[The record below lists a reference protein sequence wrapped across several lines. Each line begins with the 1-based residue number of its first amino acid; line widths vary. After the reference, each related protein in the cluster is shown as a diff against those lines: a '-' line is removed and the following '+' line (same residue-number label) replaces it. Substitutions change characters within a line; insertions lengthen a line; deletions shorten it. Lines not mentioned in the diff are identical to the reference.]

1 MWTAIVFFLL
11 VSFCKCEHRFSVL
24 RGRGVHVLRINM
36 LTTEKECMQACQ
48 SLGASGNHHC
58 NWSVPYQNYCI
69 LLQCHQLSVCQ
80 NAGEHD
86 IKDLLG
92 EIATG
97 KRGTTL
103 FHHQSYPQK
112 RRRMVNAQVDQNN
125 VENLS
130 LPIQTHK
137 IQLRDFLGNDS
148 GNITT
153 NATETIASN
162 TTTAATAI
170 TTNARE
176 TIASNAT
183 TAATAITTNARETI
197 ASNATTTVATTT
209 TATDITKNVINAT
222 VLTSAYETTAEAS
235 NARGVSGHL
244 STAMSS
250 IPSFPMS
257 DNISASTSSHVTKHV
272 TTTEKSGNSS
282 SVSGLSLTSAPLTV
296 TSGTPMRQTE
306 QFNPA
311 ITTTSAP
318 RSSSLTTAGAGQ
330 KTLTTTLATPVPPT
344 VGAFATTSTH
354 AMEVTPLESSH
365 SVNPLPVTLPN
376 LDSEARIA
384 TTSLSKS
391 TSHMGSTRSATV
403 LTTAYV
409 AETVTEHGIKST
421 AHLFSTATVP
431 ADAPKATVSGLTET
445 QDIDNEYLLIAAEPL
460 TQYLVDKS
468 LLLAV
473 LLVGMVFFITV
484 IVLFLMQAYESYKK
498 KDYTQVDYLIN
509 GMYVDSEM

>member
-1 MWTAIVFFLL
+1 MWTAVVFFLL
-11 VSFCKCEHRFSVL
+11 ISFCICEHRFSVL
-24 RGRGVHVLRINM
+24 KGRGVHVVRINM
-36 LTTEKECMQACQ
+36 LTTEKECRQACQ

-58 NWSVPYQNYCI
+58 NWFVPYQNYCI
-69 LLQCHQLSVCQ
+69 LFRCHQLSVCH
-80 NAGEHD
+80 NAGERD

-92 EIATG
+92 GI
-97 KRGTTL
+97 L

-112 RRRMVNAQVDQNN
+112 KRRMLNAQVDQNN

-130 LPIQTHK
+130 LPVQTHK
-137 IQLRDFLGNDS
+137 IHLRDFLGADS
-148 GNITT
+148 GNVTT

-162 TTTAATAI
+162 TNTAATAV
-170 TTNARE
+170 TT
-176 TIASNAT
+176 T
-183 TAATAITTNARETI
+183 ARETI
-197 ASNATTTVATTT
+197 ASNATTTIATTT
-209 TATDITKNVINAT
+209 AVTDITKDVINAT

-235 NARGVSGHL
+235 NAREVSGHL

-250 IPSFPMS
+250 IPSFPTS
-257 DNISASTSSHVTKHV
+257 GNISASTSSHVTKRV
-272 TTTEKSGNSS
+272 ATTEKSGNSS
-282 SVSGLSLTSAPLTV
+282 SVSGLSPTSALLTV
-296 TSGTPMRQTE
+296 TSGTPVSQTE

-311 ITTTSAP
+311 ITTTSTP
-318 RSSSLTTAGAGQ
+318 CSSSPTTTEAGL
-330 KTLTTTLATPVPPT
+330 KTLTTTLATSIPPA
-344 VGAFATTSTH
+344 VGTSATTSTH
-354 AMEVTPLESSH
+354 AMKITPLESSH

-403 LTTAYV
+403 LITAHI
-409 AETVTEHGIKST
+409 AETVPGHGIEST
-421 AHLFSTATVP
+421 AHIFSTAIVP
-431 ADAPKATVSGLTET
+431 AGAPKATVSGLAET

-509 GMYVDSEM
+509 GMYVDSQM

>member
-1 MWTAIVFFLL
+1 MWTAVVFFLL
-11 VSFCKCEHRFSVL
+11 ISFCICEHRFSVL
-24 RGRGVHVLRINM
+24 KGRGVHVVRINM
-36 LTTEKECMQACQ
+36 LTTEKECRQACQ

-58 NWSVPYQNYCI
+58 NWSVPYQNYCV

-80 NAGEHD
+80 NAGERD

-92 EIATG
+92 GI
-97 KRGTTL
+97 L
-103 FHHQSYPQK
+103 FRHQSYPQK
-112 RRRMVNAQVDQNN
+112 KRRMVNAQVDQNN

-130 LPIQTHK
+130 LPVQTHK
-137 IQLRDFLGNDS
+137 IHLRDFLGSDS
-148 GNITT
+148 GNVTT

-162 TTTAATAI
+162 TTAAATAI
-170 TTNARE
+170 
-176 TIASNAT
+176 
-183 TAATAITTNARETI
+183 TNARETI
-197 ASNATTTVATTT
+197 ASNATTTIATTT
-209 TATDITKNVINAT
+209 TVTDITKNVINAT

-235 NARGVSGHL
+235 NARGVSAHL

-250 IPSFPMS
+250 VPSFPTAG
-257 DNISASTSSHVTKHV
+257 NISASTSSHVTKHV
-272 TTTEKSGNSS
+272 TSTEKSGNSS
-282 SVSGLSLTSAPLTV
+282 SVSGLSPTSALLTV
-296 TSGTPMRQTE
+296 TSGTPVSQTE

-311 ITTTSAP
+311 ITTTSTP
-318 RSSSLTTAGAGQ
+318 HSSSPTTTGAGL
-330 KTLTTTLATPVPPT
+330 KTLTTTLATPIPPA
-344 VGAFATTSTH
+344 VGTSVTSSTH

-391 TSHMGSTRSATV
+391 ASHMGSTSGTV
-403 LTTAYV
+403 LTTAYI
-409 AETVTEHGIKST
+409 AETLTGHGIEST
-421 AHLFSTATVP
+421 AHLFSTTIVP
-431 ADAPKATVSGLTET
+431 AYAPKATVSGLAET
-445 QDIDNEYLLIAAEPL
+445 QDIDNDYLLIAAEPL

-468 LLLAV
+468 FLLAV

-509 GMYVDSEM
+509 GMYVDSQM

>member
-11 VSFCKCEHRFSVL
+11 ISFLKCEHRFSVL
-24 RGRGVHVLRINM
+24 RGRGVHVVRINM
-36 LTTEKECMQACQ
+36 LTTEKECRQACQ

-58 NWSVPYQNYCI
+58 NWSVPYQNYCV

-97 KRGTTL
+97 KRGTIL

-125 VENLS
+125 MKNLS
-130 LPIQTHK
+130 IPVQTHK
-137 IQLRDFLGNDS
+137 IDLRDFFGDDS
-148 GNITT
+148 GNTTT
-153 NATETIASN
+153 NATETIAST

-183 TAATAITTNARETI
+183 TTI
-197 ASNATTTVATTT
+197 ATTT

-235 NARGVSGHL
+235 NAHGVSGHL

-257 DNISASTSSHVTKHV
+257 DNISASTSSHVTERV
-272 TTTEKSGNSS
+272 TSTEKSGNSS
-282 SVSGLSLTSAPLTV
+282 SVSGLSPTSALLTV
-296 TSGTPMRQTE
+296 TSGTPVHQTE

-311 ITTTSAP
+311 ITTTSTP
-318 RSSSLTTAGAGQ
+318 RSSSPTTTGAGR
-330 KTLTTTLATPVPPT
+330 KTLTTMLATPIPPA
-344 VGAFATTSTH
+344 VGSFAATSTR
-354 AMEVTPLESSH
+354 AMEVTSSDSSH

-376 LDSEARIA
+376 LHSEARIA

-391 TSHMGSTRSATV
+391 TSYMGSTRSATV
-403 LTTAYV
+403 LTTTYI
-409 AETVTEHGIKST
+409 AETVTGHGIKST
-421 AHLFSTATVP
+421 APLFSTATVP